1 MSFKRMIWSFAAVL
15 AVVDFCFV
23 GLIIKN
29 PAMQK
34 QLMLAFGAIQW
45 CVIFPAMVIL
55 VMRMKRKKP

>member
-34 QLMLAFGAIQW
+34 QLMLAFGAIQ
-45 CVIFPAMVIL
+45 
-55 VMRMKRKKP
+55 